1 MRFGPALCIAIVGV
15 GVAGDWNVANA
26 AAGLGGRFWLTY
38 QKAGEVQSQQEYFIQ
53 HYEAILRDRLFE
65 QNDLRLTFY
74 FDDSKNLTNDLTFRR
89 YRGHLDVINRYYNFN
104 LRYTPRQQV
113 SPLQLEQSLEAFQNQ
128 MSLDIHVPNVPRLRL
143 SYDSRA
149 QYINEAQSVD
159 VRDLRADLQY
169 QYRALELRANRWSST
184 SQNGNELQTDV
195 TGASVRAGRI
205 FSRWFNA
212 SGGYEF
218 RLTESDRQVGPL
230 SSVTNHT
237 VNGLLAGRYR
247 NTVSAVLAG
256 STRRLAQEYI
266 VDNDSRDDNLNFIL
280 SFLPTGH
287 VRPEASR
294 TYIMTEQ
301 NGARITSDYA
311 SLQVLVDGNLQK
323 RTWGRAQVTR
333 RIDIAT
339 DGGVLPSHIYMVSAR
354 SSLFRGIDFR
364 GELTAN
370 ETVYDSPTVDRFQSS
385 SLFDLYLVPW
395 RSTTIT
401 PHVRYTKFSDEL
413 SFVHNDQE
421 SWGITANYIPRFPRM
436 SIGMDVN
443 RTKINTGF
451 QRMDTAGSVNLSM
464 YLRSRSSFNVSYG
477 IRETERYDSGAGSV
491 PGISR
496 ANTLNA
502 QAQVWVLRRGS
513 ISINYTGVDQSSES
527 DSEQLAVTYRQ
538 DF

>member
-15 GVAGDWNVANA
+15 GVVGDWNVANA

-113 SPLQLEQSLEAFQNQ
+113 SPLQLEQSREAFQNQ
-128 MSLDIHVPNVPRLRL
+128 MSLDIHVPNAPRLRL

-149 QYINEAQSVD
+149 QYVNEAQTVD
-159 VRDLRADLQY
+159 VRDLRADVQY
-169 QYRALELRANRWSST
+169 QYRALEMRANRWSST

-205 FSRWFNA
+205 FNPWFNA

-247 NTVSAVLAG
+247 NTVSAVLVG
-256 STRRLAQEYI
+256 STRRLSQEYI
-266 VDNDSRDDNLNFIL
+266 ADNDSRDDNLNFIL

-287 VRPEASR
+287 IRPEASR

-333 RIDIAT
+333 RFDIAT
-339 DGGVLPSHIYMVSAR
+339 EGGVLPSHIYMVSAR
-354 SSLFRGIDFR
+354 SSLFRGVDFR
-364 GELTAN
+364 GEVTAN
-370 ETVYDSPTVDRFQSS
+370 ETVHDSPTVDRFQTS

-401 PHVRYTKFSDEL
+401 PHIRYTKFGDEL

-443 RTKINTGF
+443 RTKVNTGF